1 MKDARMWCVRPAT
14 NTNIQDITREE
25 ITMDSCYVCGND
37 IPEGMTMGARTYK
50 GRTIAYHI
58 GCMHLAPST
67 LYERT
72 ELKVR
77 RFRWRLRRAVRA
89 AVLRVVPEWFHQW
102 FHRTICVR
110 LWSRK
115 ERR

>member
-1 MKDARMWCVRPAT
+1 MT
-14 NTNIQDITREE
+14 T
-25 ITMDSCYVCGND
+25 CYVCKGN
-37 IPEGMTMGARTYK
+37 IPEGAAMAGKTYK
-50 GRTIAYHI
+50 GEFLSYHI

-115 ERR
+115 EGR

>member
-1 MKDARMWCVRPAT
+1 MWCARPAM

-25 ITMDSCYVCGND
+25 IPMGRCY
-37 IPEGMTMGARTYK
+37 
-50 GRTIAYHI
+50 
-58 GCMHLAPST
+58 
-67 LYERT
+67 
-72 ELKVR
+72 
-77 RFRWRLRRAVRA
+77 WRLRRAVRA

-115 ERR
+115 ERP

>member
-1 MKDARMWCVRPAT
+1 MWCARPAM

-25 ITMDSCYVCGND
+25 IPMGRCYVCGND
-37 IPEGMTMGARTYK
+37 IPEGMTMAGKTYK
-50 GRTIAYHI
+50 GEFRSYHI
-58 GCMHLAPST
+58 GCMRLVPT
-67 LYERT
+67 TFYERT

-115 ERR
+115 EMP